1 MRNSVLSGRRL
12 AYSVVLLQLAAA
24 AVVAALWLL
33 VGREQALGGLFG
45 GLVAALGTAV
55 FALRLFGQPGAP
67 GGIVFARFAGA
78 TALKWLVVVVGL
90 YLGMSNLHLPPLA
103 VITGFSV
110 GLSIFVIALRLK
122 N

>member
-12 AYSVVLLQLAAA
+12 ANSVVFLQLVAA

-33 VGREQALGGLFG
+33 AGREYALGGLTG
-45 GLVAALGTAV
+45 GLVAAMGTAV

-67 GGIVFARFAGA
+67 GGIVFVRFAGA
-78 TALKWLVVVVGL
+78 TALKWLVVIVGL
-90 YLGMSNLHLPPLA
+90 YLGIGSWQLPPLA
-103 VITGFSV
+103 VITGFAA